1 MRLLSL
7 DLSIS
12 STGYSVYEVVEK
24 NSFEILTYGRIPTN
38 KIDFLFNGEYCED
51 KRTNHIGDVVN
62 TIIQDYQIDKIVIE
76 NTFVGGNNSISM
88 SLKKLVG
95 VVSRVCYLQGIVPV
109 YMLASQWRKILG
121 INGKKNEKKIA
132 TYEFVRDNIIDIGE
146 LKSSSSKSKNE
157 DIYDS
162 LAIGYAYL
170 KKYKFIE

>member
-62 TIIQDYQIDKIVIE
+62 TIIQEYQIDKIVIE

-95 VVSRVCYLQGIVPV
+95 VVSRVCYLHGIVPI
-109 YMLASQWRKILG
+109 YMLASQWRKILN
-121 INGKKNEKKIA
+121 IKGKKNEKKIL
-132 TYEFVRDNIIDIGE
+132 TYEYVKENIIDIGE
-146 LKSSSSKSKNE
+146 LKSTGKDKNE

-162 LAIGYAYL
+162 LVIG
-170 KKYKFIE
+170 

>member
-12 STGYSVYEVVEK
+12 STGYSVYEVIEK
-24 NSFEILTYGRIPTN
+24 NSFEILTYGRIRTN

-62 TIIQDYQIDKIVIE
+62 TIIQEYQIDKIVIE

-95 VVSRVCYLQGIVPV
+95 VVSRVCYLHGIVPI
-109 YMLASQWRKILG
+109 YMLASQWRKILN
-121 INGKKNEKKIA
+121 IKGKKNEKKIL
-132 TYEFVRDNIIDIGE
+132 TYEYVKENIIDIGE
-146 LKSSSSKSKNE
+146 LKSTGKDKNE

>member
-51 KRTNHIGDVVN
+51 KRTNYIGDVVN

-146 LKSSSSKSKNE
+146 LKSTGKDKNE
-157 DIYDS
+157 DKYDS

>member
-12 STGYSVYEVVEK
+12 STGYSVYEVIEK

-51 KRTNHIGDVVN
+51 KRTNYIGDVVN

-132 TYEFVRDNIIDIGE
+132 TYEFVRDNIINIGE
-146 LKSSSSKSKNE
+146 LKSTGKDKNE

>member
-62 TIIQDYQIDKIVIE
+62 TIIQEYQIDKIVIE

-95 VVSRVCYLQGIVPV
+95 VVSRVCYLHGIVPI
-109 YMLASQWRKILG
+109 YMLASQWRKILN
-121 INGKKNEKKIA
+121 IKGKKNEKKIL
-132 TYEFVRDNIIDIGE
+132 TYEYVKENIIDIGE
-146 LKSSSSKSKNE
+146 LKSTGKDKNE

-170 KKYKFIE
+170 KKFKFIN

>member
-7 DLSIS
+7 DLSITS
-12 STGYSVYEVVEK
+12 SGYSVYEVVEK
-24 NSFEILTYGRIPTN
+24 NEFKVVTYGRIPTN

-62 TIIQDYQIDKIVIE
+62 TIIQEYQIDKIVIE

-95 VVSRVCYLQGIVPV
+95 VVSRVCYLHGIVPI
-109 YMLASQWRKILG
+109 YMLASQWRKILN
-121 INGKKNEKKIA
+121 IKGKKNEKKIL
-132 TYEFVRDNIIDIGE
+132 TYEYVKENIIDIGE
-146 LKSSSSKSKNE
+146 LKSTGKDKNE

>member
-12 STGYSVYEVVEK
+12 STGYSVYEVIEK
-24 NSFEILTYGRIPTN
+24 NRFEILTYGRIPTN

-95 VVSRVCYLQGIVPV
+95 VVSRVCYLQGIVPI
-109 YMLASQWRKILG
+109 YMLASQWRKILN
-121 INGKKNEKKIA
+121 IKGKKNEKKIL
-132 TYEFVRDNIIDIGE
+132 TYEYVKENIIDIGE
-146 LKSSSSKSKNE
+146 LKSTGKDKNE

>member
-24 NSFEILTYGRIPTN
+24 NSFKILTYGRIPTN

-51 KRTNHIGDVVN
+51 KRTNYIGDIVN

-95 VVSRVCYLQGIVPV
+95 VVSRVCYLHGIVPI
-109 YMLASQWRKILG
+109 YMLASQWRKILN
-121 INGKKNEKKIA
+121 IKGKKNEKKIL
-132 TYEFVRDNIIDIGE
+132 TYEYVKENIIDIGE
-146 LKSSSSKSKNE
+146 LKSTGKDKNE

>member
-12 STGYSVYEVVEK
+12 STGYSVYEVIEK
-24 NSFEILTYGRIPTN
+24 NNFEILTYGRIPTN

-95 VVSRVCYLQGIVPV
+95 VVSRVCYLHGIVPI
-109 YMLASQWRKILG
+109 YMLASQWRKILN
-121 INGKKNEKKIA
+121 IKGKKNEKKIL
-132 TYEFVRDNIIDIGE
+132 TYEYVKENIIDIGE
-146 LKSSSSKSKNE
+146 LKSTGKDKNE

-162 LAIGYAYL
+162 LAIGYAFL
-170 KKYKFIE
+170 KKYKFIN

>member
-1 MRLLSL
+1 MRLPSL

-12 STGYSVYEVVEK
+12 STGYSVYEVIEK
-24 NSFEILTYGRIPTN
+24 NRFEILTYGRIPTN

-62 TIIQDYQIDKIVIE
+62 TIIQEYQIDKIVIE

-95 VVSRVCYLQGIVPV
+95 VVSRVCYLHGIVPI
-109 YMLASQWRKILG
+109 YMLASQWRKILN
-121 INGKKNEKKIA
+121 IKGKKNEKKIL
-132 TYEFVRDNIIDIGE
+132 TYEYVKENIIDIGE
-146 LKSSSSKSKNE
+146 LKSTGKDKNE

>member
-12 STGYSVYEVVEK
+12 STGYSVYEVIEK

-95 VVSRVCYLQGIVPV
+95 VVSRVCYLHGIVPI
-109 YMLASQWRKILG
+109 YMLASQWRKILN
-121 INGKKNEKKIA
+121 IKGKKNEKKIL
-132 TYEFVRDNIIDIGE
+132 TYEYVKENIIDIGE
-146 LKSSSSKSKNE
+146 LKSTGKDKNE
-157 DIYDS
+157 DIYDA

>member
-51 KRTNHIGDVVN
+51 KRTNYIGDVVN

-146 LKSSSSKSKNE
+146 LKSTGKYKNE
-157 DIYDS
+157 DLYDS

>member
-146 LKSSSSKSKNE
+146 LKSTGKYKNE
-157 DIYDS
+157 DLYDS

>member
-51 KRTNHIGDVVN
+51 KRTNYIGDVVN

-146 LKSSSSKSKNE
+146 LKSTGKDKNE

>member
-24 NSFEILTYGRIPTN
+24 NSFKILTYGRIPTN

-62 TIIQDYQIDKIVIE
+62 TIIQEYQIDKIVIE

-95 VVSRVCYLQGIVPV
+95 VVSRVCYLHGIVPI
-109 YMLASQWRKILG
+109 YMLASQWRKILN
-121 INGKKNEKKIA
+121 IKGKKNEKKIL
-132 TYEFVRDNIIDIGE
+132 TYEYVKENIIDIGE
-146 LKSSSSKSKNE
+146 LKSTGKDKNE

>member
-51 KRTNHIGDVVN
+51 KRTNYIGDVVN

-146 LKSSSSKSKNE
+146 LKSTGKDKNE

-162 LAIGYAYL
+162 LAIGYAFL

>member
-12 STGYSVYEVVEK
+12 STGYSVYEVIEK
-24 NSFEILTYGRIPTN
+24 NSFGILTYGRIPTN

-62 TIIQDYQIDKIVIE
+62 TIIQEYQIDKIVIE

-95 VVSRVCYLQGIVPV
+95 VVSRVCYLHGIVPI
-109 YMLASQWRKILG
+109 YMLASQWRKILN
-121 INGKKNEKKIA
+121 IKGKKNEKKIL
-132 TYEFVRDNIIDIGE
+132 TYEYVKENIIDIGE
-146 LKSSSSKSKNE
+146 LKSTGKDKNE

>member
-12 STGYSVYEVVEK
+12 STGYSVYELVEK

-146 LKSSSSKSKNE
+146 LKSTGKYKNE
-157 DIYDS
+157 DLYDS

>member
-12 STGYSVYEVVEK
+12 STGYSVYEVIEK

-62 TIIQDYQIDKIVIE
+62 TIIQEYQIDKIVIE

-95 VVSRVCYLQGIVPV
+95 VVSRVCYLHGIVPI
-109 YMLASQWRKILG
+109 YMLASQWRKILN
-121 INGKKNEKKIA
+121 IKGKKNEKKIL
-132 TYEFVRDNIIDIGE
+132 TYEYVKENIIDIGE
-146 LKSSSSKSKNE
+146 LKSTGKDKNE

-162 LAIGYAYL
+162 LAIGYEYL

>member
-95 VVSRVCYLQGIVPV
+95 VVSRVCYLQGIVPI
-109 YMLASQWRKILG
+109 YMLASQWRKILN
-121 INGKKNEKKIA
+121 IKGKKNEKKIL
-132 TYEFVRDNIIDIGE
+132 TYEYVKENIIDIGE
-146 LKSSSSKSKNE
+146 LKSTGKDKNE

>member
-12 STGYSVYEVVEK
+12 STGYSVYEVIEK
-24 NSFEILTYGRIPTN
+24 NRFEILTYGRIPTN

-62 TIIQDYQIDKIVIE
+62 TIIQEYQIDKIVIE

-95 VVSRVCYLQGIVPV
+95 VVSRVCYLHGIVPI
-109 YMLASQWRKILG
+109 YMLASQWRKILN
-121 INGKKNEKKIA
+121 IKGKKNEKKIL
-132 TYEFVRDNIIDIGE
+132 TYEYVKENIIDIGE
-146 LKSSSSKSKNE
+146 LKSTGKDKNE

>member
-12 STGYSVYEVVEK
+12 STGYSVYEVIEK
-24 NSFEILTYGRIPTN
+24 NRFEILTYGRIPTN

-62 TIIQDYQIDKIVIE
+62 TIIQEYQIDKIVIE

-95 VVSRVCYLQGIVPV
+95 VVSRVCYLHGIVTI
-109 YMLASQWRKILG
+109 YMLASQWRKILN
-121 INGKKNEKKIA
+121 IKGKKNEKKIL
-132 TYEFVRDNIIDIGE
+132 TYEYVKENIIDIGE
-146 LKSSSSKSKNE
+146 LKSTGKDKNE

>member
-12 STGYSVYEVVEK
+12 STGYSVYEVLEK

-62 TIIQDYQIDKIVIE
+62 TIIQDYQIDKIGIE

-146 LKSSSSKSKNE
+146 LKSTGKYKNE
-157 DIYDS
+157 DLYDS

>member
-12 STGYSVYEVVEK
+12 STGYSVYEVIEK

-88 SLKKLVG
+88 SLKKFAG
-95 VVSRVCYLQGIVPV
+95 VVSRVCYLHGIVPI
-109 YMLASQWRKILG
+109 YMLASQWRKILN
-121 INGKKNEKKIA
+121 IKGKKNEKKIL
-132 TYEFVRDNIIDIGE
+132 TYEYVKENIIDIGE
-146 LKSSSSKSKNE
+146 LKSTGKDKNE